1 AEPGAARSLPHLLGS
16 GLVSSPASVML
27 AYLYWPLAVALMAAG
42 QGLLLPAIRRTP
54 PGDEAK
60 RQAFALHYVLIAS
73 YLLPIALVP
82 STWLVAVLS
91 RLLLFDPVLNA
102 ASGAKVFAVGQTAAT
117 DRALQWLAA
126 RVNWPAERVR
136 LVLWLGT
143 LLASGWY
150 LIK

>member
-1 AEPGAARSLPHLLGS
+1 
-16 GLVSSPASVML
+16 ML